1 MLMRASDETTKGF
14 LARLL
19 EPRERTSL
27 GRTIVRIAL
36 GVTLTF
42 AGVGHLTFAR
52 EEFLAQVPS
61 WVPLDPDLVVVLSG
75 FAEITLGA
83 ALVLMAK
90 RRVPVGWA
98 VALFFIAVFPGNIAQ
113 WLDARDG
120 FGLDSDGKRFVRLFF
135 QPLLVAVAL
144 WSTAAW
150 RDRPRSATKLG
161 RRAA

>member
-1 MLMRASDETTKGF
+1 MSASDETTRGF

-19 EPRERTSL
+19 EPRERTTL
-27 GRTIVRIAL
+27 GRTIVRVAL
-36 GVTLTF
+36 GVALTV

-52 EEFLAQVPS
+52 EEFQAQVPP
-61 WVPLDPDLVVVLSG
+61 WLPLDPDLVVVLSG
-75 FAEITLGA
+75 IAEITLGG
-83 ALVLMAK
+83 ALVLLAK

-98 VALFFIAVFPGNIAQ
+98 VALFFVAVFPGNIGQ

-120 FGLDSDGKRFVRLFF
+120 FGLDSDGARFGRLFF

-150 RDRPRSATKLG
+150 RDRPRATEPG

>member
-1 MLMRASDETTKGF
+1 MPMRTSDEMTKGF
-14 LARLL
+14 LGRLL

-27 GRTIVRIAL
+27 GRTIVRVAL
-36 GVTLTF
+36 GVGLTF

-52 EEFLAQVPS
+52 EEFQAQVPS
-61 WVPLDPDLVVVLSG
+61 WLPLDPDLVVVLSG
-75 FAEITLGA
+75 VAEITLGG
-83 ALVLMAK
+83 ALVLLAK

-120 FGLDSDGKRFVRLFF
+120 FGLDTDAKRFVRLFF
-135 QPLLVAVAL
+135 QPLLVIATL

-150 RDRPRSATKLG
+150 RDRPRTATRLERG
-161 RRAA
+161 AA

>member
-1 MLMRASDETTKGF
+1 MPMSTSDDMTKGF

-27 GRTIVRIAL
+27 GRTIVRVAL
-36 GVTLTF
+36 GAGLTF

-52 EEFLAQVPS
+52 DEFQAQVPS
-61 WVPLDPDLVVVLSG
+61 WLPLDPDLVVVLSG
-75 FAEITLGA
+75 IAEITLGG
-83 ALVLMAK
+83 ALMLLAK

-113 WLDARDG
+113 WLDSRDG
-120 FGLDSDGKRFVRLFF
+120 FGLDTEGKRFVRLFF
-135 QPLLVAVAL
+135 QPLLIIATL
-144 WSTAAW
+144 WSTGAW
-150 RDRPRSATKLG
+150 RDRPRTVTEPG

>member
-1 MLMRASDETTKGF
+1 MSTSDETTRGF

-36 GVTLTF
+36 GAGLLF
-42 AGVGHLTFAR
+42 AGIGHLTFAR
-52 EEFLAQVPS
+52 EEFQAQVPA

-75 FAEITLGA
+75 FAEITLGG
-83 ALVLMAK
+83 ALVLLAK

-98 VALFFIAVFPGNIAQ
+98 AALFFIAVFPGNIAQ

-120 FGLDSDGKRFVRLFF
+120 FGLDTDGKRFVRLFF

-150 RDRPRSATKLG
+150 RDRPRSTAKLG
-161 RRAA
+161 QRAA